1 MMIATTL
8 ALGWRLALY
17 AGAGVLGGI
26 ANGVAGGGTFIT
38 FPTLLATGI
47 PALQANVSSTV
58 GVVPSYFGGI
68 RGFWHHIVAHRAIVT
83 RLLGPCLVGTLVG
96 CALLLRGSP
105 STFEH
110 VVPWLIGAATVLFAL
125 APRITTRL
133 EHVRHDH
140 AARRWTLYLGVFA
153 TSVYGGY
160 FGAGLGIMLLA
171 LTAVTLPASIAE
183 LQGLRAVLSLIINVV
198 AAGVFLA
205 RGHLA
210 LDAVYPLLVG
220 TLVGGW
226 IGTVLIQHL
235 PASWVRGLVILA
247 GAATT
252 VRLLVH

>member
-1 MMIATTL
+1 MIATTL

-26 ANGVAGGGTFIT
+26 VNGIAGGGTFIT
-38 FPTLLATGI
+38 FPALLASGI

-68 RGFWHHIVAHRAIVT
+68 RGFWHQIVTHRALVT
-83 RLLGPCLVGTLVG
+83 RLFAPCLLGTLVG
-96 CALLLRGSP
+96 CVLLLRGSP
-105 STFEH
+105 STFER

-133 EHVRHDH
+133 EHVRPDH
-140 AARRWTLYLGVFA
+140 AARRWTLYVGVFA
-153 TSVYGGY
+153 LSIYGGY

-171 LTAVTLPASIAE
+171 ITAVTLPVSIDE

-198 AAGVFLA
+198 AAVVFLV

-210 LDAVYPLLVG
+210 LDAVYLLLAG

-252 VRLLVH
+252 VRLIVH